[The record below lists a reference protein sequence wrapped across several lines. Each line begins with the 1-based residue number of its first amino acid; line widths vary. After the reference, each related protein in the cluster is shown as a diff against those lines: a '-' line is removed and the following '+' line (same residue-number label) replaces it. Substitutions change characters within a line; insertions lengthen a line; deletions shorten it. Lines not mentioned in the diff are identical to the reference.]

1 MMKQRRRTSFLPA
14 QIKEYGGKPVG
25 ELIKLKS
32 RLNEERDWVSL
43 CDQYSTMLFRKDQQ
57 ILSLTKQNELLYDE
71 ISRLQKMILGCD
83 DSGEMSS
90 MQQQ

>member
-1 MMKQRRRTSFLPA
+1 M
-14 QIKEYGGKPVG
+14 G
-25 ELIKLKS
+25 ELLKMKS
-32 RLNEERDWVSL
+32 RLSEERDWVAL

-57 ILSLTKQNELLYDE
+57 ILALTKQNELLYDE
-71 ISRLQKMILGCD
+71 LSRLQKMILGRD

>member
-1 MMKQRRRTSFLPA
+1 M
-14 QIKEYGGKPVG
+14 G

-32 RLNEERDWVSL
+32 RLSEEREWVTL
-43 CDQYSTMLFRKDQQ
+43 CDQYSTILFRKDQQ
-57 ILSLTKQNELLYDE
+57 RLALTKQNELLYDE
-71 ISRLQKMILGCD
+71 LARLQKMILGCD